1 MKITKKFGLFIFL
14 SALIFQSQ
22 TYGNESW
29 GNLKPGEYSTGF
41 RLITTQDLS
50 RVYPNTKSTELNPRP
65 IRIYIWYPA
74 EQSSQPPMKF
84 NEYIQMAYDDFNSPS
99 ESNQDMN
106 IMEILPVQILKGIP
120 SEKIETLLKQP
131 TYAIRD
137 ITPIPGKYPLL
148 LFGQGLYYES
158 PLCHFILCEF
168 LASHGYV
175 VATCPLLGTHYRLVN
190 INVEDLETQVRDLEF
205 ALGYAR
211 NLPYV
216 DSDRTGIIGY
226 DLGGMTGLILVMRN
240 PDIKVFLSM
249 DSAITHGHYSGLPQS
264 HFSYREEKFVIPW
277 MHMMQTRFIEYYRK
291 QQETS
296 SLFQQKKYGASYF
309 VAVPTN
315 NHGCFSAFAAMGIEN
330 SLPGYWG
337 PIETNIV
344 ELHDQICTTAL
355 LFLNGY
361 LKNDQTPK
369 DIMDERTKNDQDPT
383 VFFEY
388 EYKPGVM
395 PPPTKAYLIDLIIKN
410 GVKSVKP
417 EIERLKK
424 VYTAEELVEESVVN
438 WLGYH
443 FLYWWNRPNEAL
455 EVFKLNVWLFPES
468 ANAYSSLGEGYM
480 ILGNNEDAIYN
491 LQKSL
496 DLNPDDAAVKNLL
509 ERLKKADTK
518 K

>member
-1 MKITKKFGLFIFL
+1 MKKTNHFVLISIL

-22 TYGNESW
+22 TDGNESW

-50 RVYPNTKSTELNPRP
+50 RVYPNNNSTELNPRP

-137 ITPIPGKYPLL
+137 ITPMPGKYPLL
-148 LFGQGLYYES
+148 IFGQGLYYES
-158 PLCHFILCEF
+158 PLTHFILCEY

-315 NHGCFSAFAAMGIEN
+315 NHGCFSAFAALGIEN
-330 SLPGYWG
+330 SIPGYWE
-337 PIETNIV
+337 PIEPNIA

-355 LFLNGY
+355 LFLDGY
-361 LKNDQTPK
+361 LKNDQISR
-369 DIMDERTKNDQDPT
+369 DIMNDRKQNILDPIT
-383 VFFEY
+383 LFKY
-388 EYKPGVM
+388 EFKPGAI
-395 PPPTKAYLIDLIIKN
+395 PPPTKAHLIDSIIKY

-417 EIERLKK
+417 ELELLRKE
-424 VYTAEELVEESVVN
+424 YAPEELFDETIVN

-443 FLYWWNRPNEAL
+443 FLYWWDRPHEAL

-468 ANAYSSLGEGYM
+468 ANALSSLGEGYM
-480 ILGNNEDAIYN
+480 IMEDKEQAIHY

-496 DLNPDDAAVKNLL
+496 DLNPDDEAVKDLL